1 MSESADT
8 ELADPGYYEMHPP
21 PRTRA
26 PTGPAQMARAML
38 LAYVYPRAA
47 SETGRPLVYF
57 AHSKLDYGSPR
68 AIGALIAIATARPGA
83 AVLDPS
89 RIDDRVFGK
98 LVALLGSID
107 RLYAFTVAL
116 ADEVI
121 ALEHEGHV
129 GRGVYRE
136 LEEAAHLGKPRHVLR
151 DGVLLPVVDLEIIDP
166 ADLRV
171 RFGRVI
177 T

>member
-1 MSESADT
+1 MSEAADQ
-8 ELADPGYYEMHPP
+8 ARH
-21 PRTRA
+21 RA

-38 LAYVYPRAA
+38 LTYVYPRQAA
-47 SETGRPLVYF
+47 ARPLVYF
-57 AHSKLDYGSPR
+57 AHSKLDYGSPS
-68 AIGALIAIATARPGA
+68 AIAAHVAIAAARPGA

-116 ADEVI
+116 AAEVI
-121 ALEHEGHV
+121 ALEHEGHI

-151 DGVLLPVVDLEIIDP
+151 AGVLVPVVDVEIVNP

-171 RFGRVI
+171 RFGRVL